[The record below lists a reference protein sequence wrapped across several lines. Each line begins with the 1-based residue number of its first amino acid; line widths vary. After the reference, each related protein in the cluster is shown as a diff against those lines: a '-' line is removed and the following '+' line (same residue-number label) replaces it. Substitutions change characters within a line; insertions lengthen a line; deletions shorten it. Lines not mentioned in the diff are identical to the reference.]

1 MLHFT
6 TQTAAVSDPQR
17 ESVIALLTRL
27 NDPVAAE
34 PGTRLLSA
42 VTPVLAWTVDSALP
56 PVLYLAR
63 VAAPVSIFLIRII
76 AVLSVGSF
84 HFPVPAEQ
92 PGLSRV
98 LGVDA
103 LLAVDADPAE
113 LDLAEI
119 VAAVAADNVAV
130 VADFILQGL
139 IDSVSAVRSH
149 HFGRTRGRRA
159 HLVAA
164 LPAGIDLAVFAALLV
179 PVVALL
185 VVAGLEDA
193 IPANSRVHWFLGT
206 V

>member
-1 MLHFT
+1 M
-6 TQTAAVSDPQR
+6 
-17 ESVIALLTRL
+17 
-27 NDPVAAE
+27 
-34 PGTRLLSA
+34 
-42 VTPVLAWTVDSALP
+42 
-56 PVLYLAR
+56 
-63 VAAPVSIFLIRII
+63 
-76 AVLSVGSF
+76 
-84 HFPVPAEQ
+84 
-92 PGLSRV
+92 
-98 LGVDA
+98 GVDA
-103 LLAVDADPAE
+103 LLAADADPAE

-193 IPANSRVHWFLGT
+193 IPANSRAHWFLGT
-206 V
+206 F